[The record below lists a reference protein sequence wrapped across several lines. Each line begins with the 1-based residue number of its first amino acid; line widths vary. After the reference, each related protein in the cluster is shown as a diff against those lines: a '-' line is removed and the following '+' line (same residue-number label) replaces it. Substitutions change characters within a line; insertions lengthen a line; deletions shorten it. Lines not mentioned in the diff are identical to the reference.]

1 MPELNREPVRHSIV
15 KYEIPGTG
23 VYLDQ
28 VRGLDHLFIPAID
41 PHYVFRKDLVQEVA
55 YCLET
60 NTNCMLVGDAGT
72 GKSSLIEQLAAQL
85 NRPLRRVNLNGESD
99 TSVLEGRDYTVK
111 DAQGGNTLEFVP
123 GPLAVAIKN
132 GYWFLCDE
140 IDAALQPVIF
150 LLQQVLEDDGKLVLS
165 DIDGTVVRKHSAYR
179 FFATANTVGIASRN
193 KVLYSG
199 TMGRM
204 NEATLD
210 RFGCLIDVG
219 YMPSELEERVICGKV
234 PDLDVDFVKAIIRIA
249 NDTRK
254 NLRDDRLGCTFSTRR
269 CLHWARAMTR
279 FHPVRA
285 AKLTVLNK
293 LNPDDYKVLLGVVE
307 RYFKTD

>member
-1 MPELNREPVRHSIV
+1 MAAPIRKPVRTKKH
-15 KYEIPGTG
+15 EIPGTG
-23 VYLDQ
+23 VYLDA
-28 VRGLDHLFIPAID
+28 VPDFEHPFIPTLD
-41 PHYVFRKDLVQEVA
+41 PKYVFRTELVQEVA

-60 NTNCMLVGDAGT
+60 NSNCMLVGDAGA

-111 DAQGGNTLEFVP
+111 DEQGNNVLKFIP
-123 GPLAVAIKN
+123 GPLAVAVQN

-140 IDAALQPVIF
+140 LDAALQPIIF
-150 LLQQVLEDDGKLVLS
+150 VLQQLLEDDGKLVLS
-165 DIDGTVVRKHSAYR
+165 DVEGTVIRKHPAYR
-179 FFATANTVGIASRN
+179 FFATANTVGIAGRN
-193 KVLYSG
+193 RLLYSG
-199 TMGRM
+199 TMQRM

-210 RFGCLIDVG
+210 RFGVLINVG
-219 YMPSELEERVICGKV
+219 YMESELEERVIHGRV
-234 PDLDVDFVKAIIRIA
+234 PDLDMDFVKAIVRIA

-254 NLRDDRLGCTFSTRR
+254 NLQDDRLACTFSTRR
-269 CLHWARAMTR
+269 CIHWAQAMTR

-293 LNPDDYKVLLGVVE
+293 LSQDDYKVLEGVIQ
-307 RYFKTD
+307 RFFGTHSG

>member
-1 MPELNREPVRHSIV
+1 MAPVRTPIKKH
-15 KYEIPGTG
+15 EIPDTG

-28 VRGLDHLFIPAID
+28 LVGYEHAFVPPLDPK
-41 PHYVFRKDLVQEVA
+41 YVFRKDLVQEVA

-99 TSVLEGRDYTVK
+99 TSVLEGRDYTVL
-111 DAQGGNTLEFVP
+111 DDHGNNMLKFVP
-123 GPLAVAIKN
+123 GPLAVAIKQ

-140 IDAALQPVIF
+140 IDAALQPVLF
-150 LLQQVLEDDGKLVLS
+150 LLQQVLEENGKLVLS
-165 DIDGTVVRKHSAYR
+165 DTDGTVLTKHPGYR
-179 FFATANTVGIASRN
+179 FFATANTVGVSGRN
-193 KVLYSG
+193 KLLYSG
-199 TMGRM
+199 TMQRM

-210 RFGCLIDVG
+210 RFGAVVHVD
-219 YMPSELEERVICGKV
+219 YMPTDLEERVIAAKV
-234 PDLDVDFVKAIIRIA
+234 PDLDVDFVRAIVRIA
-249 NDTRK
+249 NDTRR
-254 NLRDDRLGCTFSTRR
+254 NLQNDKLACTFSTRR
-269 CLHWARAMTR
+269 CIHWAQAMTR

-293 LNPDDYKVLLGVVE
+293 LAQDDYKVLEGVVQ
-307 RYFKTD
+307 RFFGTDES